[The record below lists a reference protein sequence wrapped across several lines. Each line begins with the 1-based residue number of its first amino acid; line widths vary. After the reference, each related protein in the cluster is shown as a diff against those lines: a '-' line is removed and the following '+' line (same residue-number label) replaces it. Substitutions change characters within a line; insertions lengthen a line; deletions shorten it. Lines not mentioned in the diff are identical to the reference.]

1 MKPDPNKTLELQ
13 ALAPSTTEVAFPRFT
28 REMISRVRE
37 YASELK
43 IPAQGELFYAG
54 KREADMYVILA
65 GTVRVYALDE
75 NNKRALI
82 ATQGP
87 REFTGEL
94 DLISSRRTLA
104 HGSAETECL
113 LLKVLHKDLRRLFD
127 AEGDIANLIMQAAIA
142 RRAALI
148 EANVSGVVLLGDVR
162 EARTL
167 QLQRF
172 LTRNS
177 YPHRVV
183 DPLGRLNAEKLP
195 SESDDVDSNLPAIV
209 FQNGDI
215 LRRPSIAA
223 VADILGLTESI
234 EPDVIYDVI
243 VVGAGPSGLATA
255 VYAASEGLSVLVLES
270 SAPGGQAGTS
280 SRIENYLGFP
290 TGVSGLE
297 LAMRAQLQ
305 AQKFGARI
313 IVSRDVTSLR
323 QIAGLHQIRL
333 SDGTKAIG
341 RSVVAA
347 TGARYSKLDVP
358 HYDRFE
364 HQGIHYAATGMEAKL
379 CSKQECIVVGGGNS
393 AGQAA
398 LFLAGFAKQV
408 HIVIR
413 GKSLN
418 TSMSQYLISRVE
430 SSNRIVL
437 HSEAEISGLV
447 GDATLRCV
455 EWIHRK
461 TGEVIR
467 RKAENMFVMIGAQPN
482 TSWLRGIIALDDK
495 GFVLTEMEASFE
507 DSRYATNVPG
517 VFAVGDVRSKS
528 IKRVASAV
536 GEGSAVVSDLHR
548 YLASIDVGQGVETDT
563 DQESPRDR
571 HGAANQNDALTPV
584 V

>member
-1 MKPDPNKTLELQ
+1 MTPDPNKTLELQ
-13 ALAPSTTEVAFPRFT
+13 AVAPSTTEAAFPRLT
-28 REMISRVRE
+28 RDMISRIRE
-37 YASELK
+37 FASELSVT
-43 IPAQGELFYAG
+43 AQTELFYVG
-54 KREADMYVILA
+54 KREADMYVILK
-65 GTVRVYALDE
+65 GTVKVYALDE

-104 HGSAETECL
+104 HGFAETDCL

-127 AEGDIANLIMQAAIA
+127 AEGEIANLIMQAAIS

-148 EANVSGVVLLGDVR
+148 DSNVSGVILLGDIR
-162 EARTL
+162 EAKTL

-177 YPHRVV
+177 YPHRIVN
-183 DPLGRLNAEKLP
+183 PSGRLHKGNDP
-195 SESDDVDSNLPAIV
+195 SPSDGPESTVPAII
-209 FQNGDI
+209 FPNGDI

-223 VADILGLTESI
+223 VADSLGLTESI
-234 EPDVIYDVI
+234 ESEVVYDVI

-255 VYAASEGLSVLVLES
+255 VYAASEGLSVLVIES

-313 IVSRDVTSLR
+313 IVSRDVLSLK
-323 QIAGLHQIRL
+323 QVGGLHQVRL
-333 SDGTKAIG
+333 SDGTKAVG

-358 HYDRFE
+358 EYDRFE

-379 CSKQECIVVGGGNS
+379 CNKQECIVVGGGNS

-408 HIVIR
+408 HLLIR
-413 GKSLN
+413 GKSLDA
-418 TSMSQYLISRVE
+418 SMSRYLISRID
-430 SSNRIVL
+430 SSSRIAI
-437 HSEAEISGLV
+437 HAETEISGLV
-447 GDATLRCV
+447 GDATLSCV
-455 EWIHRK
+455 EWMHGT
-461 TGEVIR
+461 TGERVQL
-467 RKAENMFVMIGAQPN
+467 KAENVFVMIGAQPN
-482 TSWLRGIIALDDK
+482 TSWLRGTIALDDR

-517 VFAVGDVRSKS
+517 VFAVGDVRSS
-528 IKRVASAV
+528 SVKRVASAV
-536 GEGSAVVSDLHR
+536 GEGSVVVADLHR
-548 YLASIDVGQGVETDT
+548 YLSTLRERLEQKENSVVLEKTAH
-563 DQESPRDR
+563 ES
-571 HGAANQNDALTPV
+571 TPIV
-584 V
+584 